1 LITAHNYSKLN
12 KITRELPNPLRLIAV
27 PTVIIATRRTMMKV
41 TYTALAAGSN
51 ARGDKVCIVTGS
63 DGSTMTLTLRNDGAV
78 CDERNLPM
86 GTRLAEDY
94 KHLRQIMQASHAP
107 AAPGYTAKTVTVER
121 KGFMGLIGLIGL
133 IGLPLAAKTMHQV
146 IRPDGE
152 VLRNCHT
159 AELAAKVAH
168 ELNEFEA
175 SPPPLGDLQAEF
187 VRIAGQ

>member
-1 LITAHNYSKLN
+1 MK
-12 KITRELPNPLRLIAV
+12 
-27 PTVIIATRRTMMKV
+27 MKV

-63 DGSTMTLTLRNDGAV
+63 DGSTMTLTLRKDGAV

-94 KHLRQIMQASHAP
+94 MHLRQIMQAAHAP
-107 AAPGYTAKTVTVER
+107 AAPGYTAKTATVER
-121 KGFMGLIGLIGL
+121 KGFMGLM
-133 IGLPLAAKTMHQV
+133 GLPLAAKTMHQV

-152 VLRNCHT
+152 VLRNCPT

-187 VRIAGQ
+187 IRIAGQ